1 MSMTQKMSMIFENC
15 PFFVKRKRWRLAVV
29 NAFFSNIRR
38 PLCKRANEEKTKQRV
53 KKAKE
58 AQKQSPATP
67 EEFLLFRDTTKKRHS
82 PKFAL
87 PFRVC
92 FEHSPSTERE
102 NVGITGVV

>member
-1 MSMTQKMSMIFENC
+1 VET
-15 PFFVKRKRWRLAVV
+15 RLVL

-38 PLCKRANEEKTKQRV
+38 PLCKRANKEKTKQRV

-92 FEHSPSTERE
+92 FEHSPSFTERE

>member
-1 MSMTQKMSMIFENC
+1 MAQKMSMIFENC
-15 PFFVKRKRWRLAVV
+15 PFFVKRKRWRLVVV

-38 PLCKRANEEKTKQRV
+38 PLCKRANKEKTKQRV

>member
-1 MSMTQKMSMIFENC
+1 MTQKMSMIFENC
-15 PFFVKRKRWRLAVV
+15 PFFVKRKRWRLVVV

-38 PLCKRANEEKTKQRV
+38 PLCKRANKEKTKQRV